1 MENLAID
8 HDAAQAFWNADK
20 RHSPTLAIDAE
31 TPPFEYFG
39 DNPELTE
46 ALLDLVRH
54 GEKRATATLVAEF
67 LAEDQPLPRIGSHW
81 IACDSRGR
89 PAVVLRTTGLR
100 LGSFGSADEQF
111 AYDEAEDDRTL
122 SSWQDGH
129 RRYGQRQRAR
139 LGITWDE
146 ATLPI
151 VFERF
156 EVAWPLADDD
166 ALKPEAGMAVRCVR
180 ERTAPHHDRCA
191 DPVT

>member
-1 MENLAID
+1 MENLPID
-8 HDAAQAFWNADK
+8 HDAALAFWNAYK
-20 RHSPTLAIDAE
+20 RHAPALAIDAE

-54 GEKRATATLVAEF
+54 GGKRATATLAAEF
-67 LAEDQPLPRIGSHW
+67 FAEGQPLPRIGSHW
-81 IACDSRGR
+81 VACDSHGR
-89 PAVVLRTTGLR
+89 PAVVLRTTELR
-100 LGSFGSADEQF
+100 LGSFDSADEQF

-122 SSWQDGH
+122 RSWQDGH
-129 RRYGQRQRAR
+129 RRYWQRQCAR

-156 EVAWPLADDD
+156 EVAWPLTGDD
-166 ALKPEAGMAVRCVR
+166 A
-180 ERTAPHHDRCA
+180 
-191 DPVT
+191 